1 MENFIKIFIVF
12 VISVCMILDV
22 LIFPIWYLKPKFTH
36 ILCIPNSRLV
46 WKTSRTQPPLPNPI
60 MSKQLGCEK
69 MSQICNIIL
78 HLGNKV
84 KMGLQ
89 SHNIRRY
96 LISVGGIGCT
106 CDPVV
111 RCVHTWISS
120 PSREVESFF
129 NVLYGKSCIQPN
141 THNLRNYYNFNKNNK
156 LSQSLENLLVLRWKS
171 PTKLDENFQRCMPLK
186 RKEKLILSNLGCVLS

>member
-1 MENFIKIFIVF
+1 LILGFVWFLMFWYSQFDIWNQNLHIFYVFQTLDLFKKIQE
-12 VISVCMILDV
+12 
-22 LIFPIWYLKPKFTH
+22 
-36 ILCIPNSRLV
+36 PN
-46 WKTSRTQPPLPNPI
+46 PPALPNPI
-60 MSKQLGCEK
+60 MSKRLGCEK

-96 LISVGGIGCT
+96 LISISGIGCT

-111 RCVHTWISS
+111 RCVHAWISG

-129 NVLYGKSCIQPN
+129 NVLYGKSCIQ
-141 THNLRNYYNFNKNNK
+141 TKWTTTFRNYYNCNKNNK
-156 LSQSLENLLVLRWKS
+156 LLQSFEKFVSPMMKKS
-171 PTKLDENFQRCMPLK
+171 YYTT
-186 RKEKLILSNLGCVLS
+186 